1 MIEKGGLANSA
12 CHGLRLGELVAAEA
26 GHLPRDEVQAGS
38 TKEEEEFE
46 A

>member
-1 MIEKGGLANSA
+1 MIENQGLANSA

-26 GHLPRDEVQAGS
+26 GHFPRDEVRATS